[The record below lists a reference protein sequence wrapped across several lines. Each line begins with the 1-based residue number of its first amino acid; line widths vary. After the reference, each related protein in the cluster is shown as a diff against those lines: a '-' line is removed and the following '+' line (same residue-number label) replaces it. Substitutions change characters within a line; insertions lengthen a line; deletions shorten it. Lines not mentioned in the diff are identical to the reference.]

1 MPTQAKRIW
10 QQACDEYLQG
20 QVSALSFSTW
30 FTKVEPYLKDDET
43 IALSVPDDMIR
54 EHIEDYMPLVRKA
67 ITRVSRQPFDVVVE
81 VGVDEVEERRNGK
94 SKTVPVAES
103 APGGR
108 RLLLNPNLTF
118 DNFIVGGGNELAYT
132 ASQSMANQH
141 AHQFSPLYLY
151 GGSGV
156 GKTHLLHAIGNH
168 VQKMMPSKLVIYI
181 PTEQF
186 VNEYIGCIKSNRF
199 EEFRNKYRKADFL
212 LIDDIQFLEG
222 KEKMQEEFFHT
233 FNSVHESGKYVALT
247 CDKPPKSLTT
257 LEDRI
262 TTRLSS
268 GYTIDIQPPDYETR
282 VAILNN
288 LSETH
293 QIHMPLDVIEY
304 MAKNISSNV
313 RELEGAFKTLTAIS
327 QLGAPITLE
336 VAQNVLKNIV
346 QPGAVKVID
355 SRHVMDIVSNY
366 YGVTIADLMS
376 KRRSQ
381 DIVLPRQIAMYLCRQ
396 KTNMTLA
403 EIGDAFGGKN
413 HATVIHAYDKI
424 KDDLK
429 SNTHLLEH
437 VTAIEARLG

>member
-1 MPTQAKRIW
+1 MMPTQAKKIW

-20 QVSALSFSTW
+20 QVSALSYNTW
-30 FTKVEPYLKDDET
+30 FSKVDPYLKDDAT

-67 ITRVSRQPFDVVVE
+67 ISRVSREPFDVVVE
-81 VGVDEVEERRNGK
+81 VGSEQRQAAVNGRSKPSEPTIPARR
-94 SKTVPVAES
+94 SS
-103 APGGR
+103 
-108 RLLLNPNLTF
+108 LNPNLTF
-118 DNFIVGGGNELAYT
+118 DNFIVGGGNELAYS

-156 GKTHLLHAIGNH
+156 GKTHLLHAIGNY
-168 VQKMMPSKLVIYI
+168 VQSRMPTKQVVYI

-233 FNSVHESGKYVALT
+233 FNTVHESGKFVALT
-247 CDKPPKSLTT
+247 CDKPPKSLST

-288 LSETH
+288 LSEKH
-293 QIHMPLDVIEY
+293 HVHIPLDVIEY
-304 MAKNISSNV
+304 MAKNITRNV

-327 QLGAPITLE
+327 QLGAQITLD

-355 SRHVMDIVSNY
+355 SRLVMDIVSNY
-366 YGVTIADLMS
+366 YGVTVADLMS

-381 DIVLPRQIAMYLCRQ
+381 DIVVPRQVAMYLCRS
-396 KTNMTLA
+396 KTNMTLE
-403 EIGDAFGGKN
+403 EIGQAFGGKN

-424 KDDLK
+424 KGELR

>member
-1 MPTQAKRIW
+1 MMPTQAKRIW

-81 VGVDEVEERRNGK
+81 VGVGRGRRTTKRQVENGAGGRK
-94 SKTVPVAES
+94 CTGWKTFIAES
-103 APGGR
+103 
-108 RLLLNPNLTF
+108 NLTF
-118 DNFIVGGGNELAYT
+118 DNFTSVAAMSSLTRPVNRWPTNTHISL
-132 ASQSMANQH
+132 
-141 AHQFSPLYLY
+141 PLYLY

-212 LIDDIQFLEG
+212 LIDDIQFLRAR
-222 KEKMQEEFFHT
+222 KMQEEFFHT

-327 QLGAPITLE
+327 QLGALITLE
-336 VAQNVLKNIV
+336 VAQNVLKT
-346 QPGAVKVID
+346 
-355 SRHVMDIVSNY
+355 SC
-366 YGVTIADLMS
+366 
-376 KRRSQ
+376 SQ
-381 DIVLPRQIAMYLCRQ
+381 VP
-396 KTNMTLA
+396 
-403 EIGDAFGGKN
+403 
-413 HATVIHAYDKI
+413 
-424 KDDLK
+424 
-429 SNTHLLEH
+429 
-437 VTAIEARLG
+437 